1 MSDGPVTVLTTSDP
15 GLLAFAQ
22 SLLESAAI
30 EFLIKGE
37 NHRIVPFV
45 GFAELQVRSADAE
58 QAQALLADLKSQ
70 EDRGRPF

>member
-1 MSDGPVTVLTTSDP
+1 MSDGPVTVLTTRDP

-30 EFLIKGE
+30 EFLVKGE
-37 NHRIVPFV
+37 NHGIVPLV
-45 GFAELQVRSADAE
+45 GFAELQVGAADAE
-58 QAQALLADLKSQ
+58 EAQALLADLKAQ